1 MPRVSLLSSITPG
14 PGRMDWK
21 IRVRIIR
28 LLRLPEFKNP
38 LQTGA
43 LEMLL
48 VDEEVF

>member
-1 MPRVSLLSSITPG
+1 MSRVTLLTSITA
-14 PGRMDWK
+14 GRVDWK

-28 LLRLPEFKNP
+28 LWRLPEFKNP
-38 LQTGA
+38 LQTSA